1 MFNMDKIDSNLIP
14 LLKGDIENDYNELQK
29 NKKHI
34 LNLIKDLNK
43 DIDKLDLKKKKKE
56 SINTIKEKFEEL
68 EKSMK
73 KFSLGITT
81 LQSYKNKESKKKNI
95 KIKKKKYLNKKKKN
109 KNKKKKIFK

>member
-1 MFNMDKIDSNLIP
+1 MDKIDSNLIP

-73 KFSLGITT
+73 KF
-81 LQSYKNKESKKKNI
+81 
-95 KIKKKKYLNKKKKN
+95 
-109 KNKKKKIFK
+109 